1 MLSMDL
7 LRIMRDERERE
18 IRAGVRVRA
27 LVGRLPAIRR
37 RGRSTAAGVSHRVAD
52 AAALR

>member
-7 LRIMRDERERE
+7 LRVISDDRERE
-18 IRAGVRVRA
+18 IRAAVRVRA

-37 RGRSTAAGVSHRVAD
+37 RGRSAAAGVSHRVAD

>member
-1 MLSMDL
+1 MLSIDL
-7 LRIMRDERERE
+7 LRAMSDERERQ

-27 LVGRLPAIRR
+27 LLGRLPAIRR
-37 RGRSTAAGVSHRVAD
+37 RGRSAARVNERVAD